1 MLKCCPRFVIKTSAL
16 IVITKERRSRDME
29 SGTKQALAILLGS
42 REIQQNR
49 QATELEGKVTELFL
63 AFKLPVY
70 RYLFGLLGNRDD
82 AEEMT
87 QEVFLSLYG
96 TLQKG
101 TRLDNVRAWIFR
113 VAHNLALNHQK
124 RPRIVETLDEPEW
137 WRLCQERSD
146 PAADSEQE
154 LLREEKR
161 TRMIKAMECLSPQE
175 RNCLDL
181 RAEGLCF
188 REIAEVLGIRI
199 STVETFLERAI
210 RKIAKEIN
218 D

>member
-1 MLKCCPRFVIKTSAL
+1 MRSGAKQSLAVLLGNQAL
-16 IVITKERRSRDME
+16 HKERP
-29 SGTKQALAILLGS
+29 
-42 REIQQNR
+42 
-49 QATELEGKVTELFL
+49 ATELEGKVSELFL
-63 AFKLPVY
+63 LFKLPIY
-70 RYLFGLLGNRDD
+70 RYLLGLLGNRDD
-82 AEEMT
+82 AEEMM

-101 TRLDNVRAWIFR
+101 TRIDNVRAWIFR
-113 VAHNLALNHQK
+113 VAHNLAVNQQK
-124 RPRIVETLDEPEW
+124 RPRIVEAVDEDQW

-146 PAADSEQE
+146 PAGDSEQR

-161 TRMIKAMECLSPQE
+161 VRVIKAMKCLSPQE
-175 RNCLDL
+175 RHCLDL

-199 STVETFLERAI
+199 SSVETFLDRGI
-210 RKIAKEIN
+210 RKIAREIN

>member
-1 MLKCCPRFVIKTSAL
+1 MGS
-16 IVITKERRSRDME
+16 E
-29 SGTKQALAILLGS
+29 TKQELAVFLGS
-42 REIQQNR
+42 KEIQQKR
-49 QATELEGKVTELFL
+49 EPTDLEAKVSESFR
-63 AFKLPVY
+63 AFKLPIY
-70 RYLFGLLGNRDD
+70 RYLLGLLGGNRDD

-101 TRLDNVRAWIFR
+101 TRIDNLRAWIFR
-113 VAHNLALNHQK
+113 VAHNLAVNHQK
-124 RPRIVETLDEPEW
+124 RPRIVEAVEEAEW
-137 WRLCQERSD
+137 WKLSQERSD
-146 PAADSEQE
+146 PASDTEQR

-161 TRMIKAMECLSPQE
+161 TRVLKAMRCLSPQE
-175 RNCLDL
+175 RHCLDL

-188 REIAEVLGIRI
+188 REIAEVLGIGT
-199 STVETFLERAI
+199 STVETFLDRGI

>member
-1 MLKCCPRFVIKTSAL
+1 MR
-16 IVITKERRSRDME
+16 
-29 SGTKQALAILLGS
+29 SGTKQALAIVLRSKELHQ
-42 REIQQNR
+42 ER
-49 QATELEGKVTELFL
+49 QATQLEAKVSELFL

-70 RYLFGLLGNRDD
+70 RYLLGLLGSRDD

-87 QEVFLSLYG
+87 QEVFLSLYS

-101 TRLDNVRAWIFR
+101 TRIDNVRAWVFR
-113 VAHNLALNHQK
+113 VAHNLAVNHQK
-124 RPRIVETLDEPEW
+124 RPHIVEALDEAEW

-146 PAADSEQE
+146 PAGDSEQR
-154 LLREEKR
+154 LLREERR
-161 TRMIKAMECLSPQE
+161 TRMIKAMKCLSPQE
-175 RNCLDL
+175 RHCLGL

-199 STVETFLERAI
+199 STVETFLDRGI

>member
-1 MLKCCPRFVIKTSAL
+1 MGIE
-16 IVITKERRSRDME
+16 TKE
-29 SGTKQALAILLGS
+29 ALAIFLGS
-42 REIQQNR
+42 KEVQQEREP
-49 QATELEGKVTELFL
+49 TELEAKVSELFL

-70 RYLFGLLGNRDD
+70 RYLLGLLGNRDD

-87 QEVFLSLYG
+87 QDVFLSLYG
-96 TLQKG
+96 TVQKG
-101 TRLDNVRAWIFR
+101 TRIDNVRAWIFR

-124 RPRIVETLDEPEW
+124 RPRIVETVNEEEW
-137 WRLCQERSD
+137 WKLSQERSD
-146 PAADSEQE
+146 PAHDSEQR
-154 LLREEKR
+154 LLRKEKR
-161 TRMIKAMECLSPQE
+161 TRVLKAMKCLSPQE
-175 RNCLDL
+175 RHCLDL

-199 STVETFLERAI
+199 STVETFLDRGI

>member
-1 MLKCCPRFVIKTSAL
+1 M
-16 IVITKERRSRDME
+16 RSE
-29 SGTKQALAILLGS
+29 AEQALAIFLGS
-42 REIQQNR
+42 KEIQPER
-49 QATELEGKVTELFL
+49 QATELEAKVSEFFL

-70 RYLFGLLGNRDD
+70 RYLLGVIGNRDD

-87 QEVFLSLYG
+87 QDVFLSLYG

-101 TRLDNVRAWIFR
+101 TRIDNVRAWIFR
-113 VAHNLALNHQK
+113 VAHNLAMNHQK
-124 RPRIVETLDEPEW
+124 RPRIVEAVDDAEW
-137 WRLCQERSD
+137 WKLSQERAD
-146 PAADSEQE
+146 PANDSEQR
-154 LLREEKR
+154 LLRMEKR
-161 TRMIKAMECLSPQE
+161 TRMLKAMKCLSPQE
-175 RNCLDL
+175 RHCLDL

-199 STVETFLERAI
+199 STVETFLDRGI

>member
-1 MLKCCPRFVIKTSAL
+1 MR
-16 IVITKERRSRDME
+16 
-29 SGTKQALAILLGS
+29 SGTKQALATFLGS
-42 REIQQNR
+42 KEVQQER
-49 QATELEGKVTELFL
+49 QTTELEAKVSEFFL

-70 RYLFGLLGNRDD
+70 RYLLGVIGNRDD

-87 QEVFLSLYG
+87 QDVFLSLYG

-101 TRLDNVRAWIFR
+101 TPIDNVRAWIFR
-113 VAHNLALNHQK
+113 VAHNLAMNHQK
-124 RPRIVETLDEPEW
+124 RPRIVEAVDEAEW
-137 WRLCQERSD
+137 WKLSQERSD
-146 PAADSEQE
+146 PANDSELR
-154 LLREEKR
+154 LLRMEKR
-161 TRMIKAMECLSPQE
+161 TRMLKAMKSLSPQE
-175 RNCLDL
+175 RHCLDL

-199 STVETFLERAI
+199 STVETFLDRGI

>member
-1 MLKCCPRFVIKTSAL
+1 MG
-16 IVITKERRSRDME
+16 

-42 REIQQNR
+42 KEIQQRR
-49 QATELEGKVTELFL
+49 QPSELEARVSEFFV

-70 RYLFGLLGNRDD
+70 RYLLGLLGNRDD

-87 QEVFLSLYG
+87 QEAFLSLFA

-101 TRLDNVRAWIFR
+101 TRIDNVRAWIFR
-113 VAHNLALNHQK
+113 VAHNLAMNHQK
-124 RPRIVETLDEPEW
+124 RPRIVEAVEEAEW
-137 WRLCQERSD
+137 WKLSQERSD
-146 PAADSEQE
+146 PASDSEQHM
-154 LLREEKR
+154 LREEKR
-161 TRMIKAMECLSPQE
+161 TRLLRAMKCLSPQE
-175 RNCLDL
+175 RHCLDL

-188 REIAEVLGIRI
+188 REIAEVLSIGI
-199 STVETFLERAI
+199 STVETFLDRGI

>member
-1 MLKCCPRFVIKTSAL
+1 MGS
-16 IVITKERRSRDME
+16 E
-29 SGTKQALAILLGS
+29 TKQELAVFLGS
-42 REIQQNR
+42 KEIQQKR
-49 QATELEGKVTELFL
+49 EPTDLEAKVSEFFL
-63 AFKLPVY
+63 AFKLPIY
-70 RYLFGLLGNRDD
+70 RYLLGLLGGNRDD

-101 TRLDNVRAWIFR
+101 TRIDNLRAWIFR
-113 VAHNLALNHQK
+113 VAHNLAVNHQK
-124 RPRIVETLDEPEW
+124 RPRIVEAVEETEW
-137 WRLCQERSD
+137 WKLSQERSD
-146 PAADSEQE
+146 PASDTEQR

-161 TRMIKAMECLSPQE
+161 TRVLKAMRCLSPQE
-175 RNCLDL
+175 RHCLDL

-188 REIAEVLGIRI
+188 REIAEVLGIGT
-199 STVETFLERAI
+199 STVETFLDRGI

>member
-1 MLKCCPRFVIKTSAL
+1 MG
-16 IVITKERRSRDME
+16 

-42 REIQQNR
+42 KEIQQRR
-49 QATELEGKVTELFL
+49 QPSELEAKVSEFFV

-70 RYLFGLLGNRDD
+70 RYLLGLLGNHDD

-87 QEVFLSLYG
+87 QEAFLSLFG

-101 TRLDNVRAWIFR
+101 TRIDNVRAWIFR
-113 VAHNLALNHQK
+113 VAHNLAMNHQK
-124 RPRIVETLDEPEW
+124 RPRIVEAVEEAEW
-137 WRLCQERSD
+137 WKLSQERSD
-146 PAADSEQE
+146 PASDSEQRM
-154 LLREEKR
+154 LREEKR
-161 TRMIKAMECLSPQE
+161 TRLLRAMKCLSPQE
-175 RNCLDL
+175 RHCLDL

-188 REIAEVLGIRI
+188 REIAEVLSIGI
-199 STVETFLERAI
+199 STVETFLDRGI

>member
-1 MLKCCPRFVIKTSAL
+1 MGMRNGS
-16 IVITKERRSRDME
+16 
-29 SGTKQALAILLGS
+29 KQALAIFLGK
-42 REIQQNR
+42 ELR
-49 QATELEGKVTELFL
+49 QERRVTELEGKVSELFL
-63 AFKLPVY
+63 GFKLPVY
-70 RYLFGLLGNRDD
+70 RYLVGVLGNRDD

-87 QEVFLSLYG
+87 QEVFLSLYS

-101 TRLDNVRAWIFR
+101 TRIDNFRAWVFR
-113 VAHNLALNHQK
+113 VAHNLAMNHQK
-124 RPRIVETLDEPEW
+124 RPRIVEGVEEALW
-137 WRLCQERSD
+137 LRLCQERSD
-146 PAADSEQE
+146 PASDSEQR

-161 TRMIKAMECLSPQE
+161 TRMLRAMTSLSPQE
-175 RNCLDL
+175 RHCLDL

-199 STVETFLERAI
+199 STVETFLDRGI

>member
-1 MLKCCPRFVIKTSAL
+1 MQSEA
-16 IVITKERRSRDME
+16 
-29 SGTKQALAILLGS
+29 KQALATFLGS
-42 REIQQNR
+42 KEIQRER
-49 QATELEGKVTELFL
+49 QATELEAKVSEFFL

-70 RYLFGLLGNRDD
+70 RYLLGVVGNRDD

-87 QEVFLSLYG
+87 QDVFLSLYG

-101 TRLDNVRAWIFR
+101 TRIDNVRAWIFR
-113 VAHNLALNHQK
+113 VAHNLAMNHQK
-124 RPRIVETLDEPEW
+124 RPRIVEAVDEAEW
-137 WRLCQERSD
+137 LKLSQERLD
-146 PAADSEQE
+146 PANDSEQR
-154 LLREEKR
+154 LLRMEKR
-161 TRMIKAMECLSPQE
+161 TRMLKAMKCLSPQE
-175 RNCLDL
+175 RHCLDL

-199 STVETFLERAI
+199 STVETFLDRGI